1 MNFQQ
6 IVILIAT
13 ILLIVAL
20 IFIGYTLYNHRFNK
34 KFPPVTGECPDF
46 WVAEKDGCANP
57 HHLGGKCTGP
67 VNFNQN
73 KYKGHDGNCN
83 KSKWANSCNVS
94 WAGITNDPNVC
105 KSQNE
110 KNK

>member
-20 IFIGYTLYNHRFNK
+20 VFIGYTLYNHQFNK
-34 KFPPVTGECPDF
+34 QFPPVTADCPDF
-46 WVAEKDGCANP
+46 WVAEKDGCSNP
-57 HHLGGKCTGP
+57 KNLGNCKGP
-67 VNFNQN
+67 MNFNQDRF
-73 KYKGHDGNCN
+73 KGNDGNCN

-94 WAGITNDPNVC
+94 WSGITNNPDVC
-105 KSQNE
+105 KSENE
-110 KNK
+110 NNN